1 MPGLIN
7 IVVYVWRSKIYYGLD
22 LCFVVFDTLHTH
34 SSIIFCY
41 VLLVGVVGLVFK
53 SALRFFSPSPHKVS
67 IYFSGWA
74 VSCHCRYCCQLLD
87 YSLQRG
93 RCKFL
98 PSLSSSPSLPPSFQ
112 SGWWQGDGSAS
123 ARCSLVRRRTGVICP
138 VPTTPSCLVKSNR
151 GLQKDGLGGD
161 SGVPNHWKTPKS
173 TKRFFF
179 EEASEKRLGDDFV
192 LLSAHG
198 ITSGPVTIEFA
209 PFLLRRCQ
217 VMKFQNDFIG
227 LL

>member
-74 VSCHCRYCCQLLD
+74 VSCHCRCCCQLLD

-93 RCKFL
+93 CCKFL
-98 PSLSSSPSLPPSFQ
+98 PSLSSSPSLPPSLLPK
-112 SGWWQGDGSAS
+112 WVVA
-123 ARCSLVRRRTGVICP
+123 RRRECVCT
-138 VPTTPSCLVKSNR
+138 L
-151 GLQKDGLGGD
+151 
-161 SGVPNHWKTPKS
+161 
-173 TKRFFF
+173 
-179 EEASEKRLGDDFV
+179 
-192 LLSAHG
+192 
-198 ITSGPVTIEFA
+198 
-209 PFLLRRCQ
+209 
-217 VMKFQNDFIG
+217 FIG
-227 LL
+227 PTAHRGHLPGAHHTQLLGEIQQGFAERWAGGRFRGSQPLEDTQTNEKVFFRGGK